1 METFHETIDETLRTK
16 LDGSVEAD
24 AAKQR
29 RDRVTQRRAER
40 NNSNDST
47 NKRRRLGLDDDE
59 DEARSDTPDHLN
71 ATHNAGHQRIT
82 PPHLL
87 AQVLQTMD
95 ALWRTDRAVLDG
107 FVQQLAPEVLA
118 DVVLASLGNVTRV
131 GGRVRIDVAA
141 GMDAG
146 AEGFV
151 DWAIDT
157 FERTNVDR
165 GALAGGQLAHQ
176 SRDGNNHA
184 VELDDDGAADA
195 DADET
200 DETETEEVVD
210 AKLNKKASAK
220 PPGPF
225 TPKVMAMNRL
235 ARRGQSAAALQRIL
249 KAADPS
255 GAVVAM
261 GGATVQRALLARLG
275 TGVTAATARRDDD
288 DDECNALWPVG
299 GAGTRGDDD
308 TRVVTGTSSV
318 STAPVVVSA
327 LSSAAFS
334 SDGSE
339 HKTVAGALL
348 ETLVRI
354 SQLQKSRRLFHLS
367 AGDCCP
373 YIAIYKADTLFFS
386 YQVHALPDPVA
397 HQSVVRILGATF
409 VNETLAVSEMSTFNT
424 GKQSNA
430 AQTNSGSSLYSRALM
445 TVLVGLLAKNSP
457 AHMKHFSKVVVD
469 APFIPRAATVL
480 LRVLCRLPVTSVD
493 FDGTSTGKQ
502 GKQARETVHGFSSDE
517 KAVGKGAGSVKW
529 GAITLPNSI
538 DTVQVALATL
548 LECVTHRQVVRG
560 GCLEIALE
568 AATSADEDVRQR
580 AIRMVVTKLHPM
592 SSLRSAVE
600 QYAAY
605 HLGEAAAAG
614 AKALADARAV
624 AAKAQASIAAT
635 KAKAAAAEKQRL
647 DKARRLKKQAEGFGV
662 TDEAAEETAVET
674 AGTEPAAETAG
685 ETADEPA
692 AVPDAEQEMLDR
704 IERAAVQGAVQTVSK
719 EISLFC
725 ALCKNAQNLLPKVF
739 QAFASLPNELRPALL
754 DGHNSFD
761 ALVRLVGS
769 ECQSLLSTVADPPV
783 GSETLGKYFPF
794 TTFRR
799 LIAHTRLTL
808 YFLSLSGSRD
818 FGVGGRQARKR
829 RVPTRRGWRRG
840 G

>member
-225 TPKVMAMNRL
+225 TPKVMAMNTL

-339 HKTVAGALL
+339 HKTVPP
-348 ETLVRI
+348 TV
-354 SQLQKSRRLFHLS
+354 
-367 AGDCCP
+367 
-373 YIAIYKADTLFFS
+373 
-386 YQVHALPDPVA
+386 
-397 HQSVVRILGATF
+397 
-409 VNETLAVSEMSTFNT
+409 
-424 GKQSNA
+424 
-430 AQTNSGSSLYSRALM
+430 SSLS
-445 TVLVGLLAKNSP
+445 
-457 AHMKHFSKVVVD
+457 
-469 APFIPRAATVL
+469 
-480 LRVLCRLPVTSVD
+480 
-493 FDGTSTGKQ
+493 
-502 GKQARETVHGFSSDE
+502 
-517 KAVGKGAGSVKW
+517 W
-529 GAITLPNSI
+529 
-538 DTVQVALATL
+538 
-548 LECVTHRQVVRG
+548 
-560 GCLEIALE
+560 
-568 AATSADEDVRQR
+568 
-580 AIRMVVTKLHPM
+580 
-592 SSLRSAVE
+592 
-600 QYAAY
+600 
-605 HLGEAAAAG
+605 
-614 AKALADARAV
+614 
-624 AAKAQASIAAT
+624 
-635 KAKAAAAEKQRL
+635 
-647 DKARRLKKQAEGFGV
+647 
-662 TDEAAEETAVET
+662 
-674 AGTEPAAETAG
+674 
-685 ETADEPA
+685 
-692 AVPDAEQEMLDR
+692 
-704 IERAAVQGAVQTVSK
+704 
-719 EISLFC
+719 
-725 ALCKNAQNLLPKVF
+725 
-739 QAFASLPNELRPALL
+739 
-754 DGHNSFD
+754 
-761 ALVRLVGS
+761 
-769 ECQSLLSTVADPPV
+769 
-783 GSETLGKYFPF
+783 
-794 TTFRR
+794 
-799 LIAHTRLTL
+799 
-808 YFLSLSGSRD
+808 
-818 FGVGGRQARKR
+818 
-829 RVPTRRGWRRG
+829 
-840 G
+840 